1 MSYRSKTSNS
11 FKSQSAEIVDFMQSR
26 LPSRS
31 GCTRR
36 AQTLIGSADLLSI
49 RQHLRYKACVTATG
63 NPVAVAKRADPLNVK
78 ATATVKALLAKEF
91 GSLRLHRHR
100 QLLIVSHHCLE
111 ELIAGLL
118 RVQFLGNQIEWTDNI
133 EPCEPEGRCRIS
145 LSWGVGESL
154 YEAETA
160 LSKQTSADL
169 ERT

>member
-1 MSYRSKTSNS
+1 
-11 FKSQSAEIVDFMQSR
+11 MQSR
-26 LPSRS
+26 LPTRS
-31 GCTRR
+31 GCSQR
-36 AQTLIGSADLLSI
+36 AQALIGSADLLSI
-49 RQHLRYKACVTATG
+49 RQHLRYKACVAATV
-63 NPVAVAKRADPLNVK
+63 NSADVAKCADPLNDKV
-78 ATATVKALLAKEF
+78 TAAVRALLAKEF

-118 RVQFLGNQIEWTDNI
+118 RVQFLGNQIKWTGNI
-133 EPCEPEGRCRIS
+133 EPCEHESRCSIS